1 MEGDGDR
8 QLRRSPPGRQTIL
21 IVEDDQQIRELLSAA
36 LRRTGYRVVTAED
49 GEGGWEAF
57 EESKSNGS
65 AIDLLVADVVM
76 PRLGGVELADK
87 IQQTSPNTRVL
98 FISGYR
104 DRDTPADAVLLSK
117 PFSYETLVGEIREAL
132 DGSAPLP

>member
-1 MEGDGDR
+1 MQGDGDR
-8 QLRRSPPGRQTIL
+8 HLQRSPPRAQKIL

-36 LRRTGYRVVTAED
+36 LRRAGYRVATAED

-57 EESKSNGS
+57 EESRSRGS
-65 AIDLLVADVVM
+65 DIDLLVADVVM
-76 PRLGGVELADK
+76 PRLGGVELADR
-87 IQQTSPNTRVL
+87 IRQASPDTQVL
-98 FISGYR
+98 FMSGYR

-132 DGSAPLP
+132 NGPAPLA